1 MELEIDE
8 LKTLTFSKKVD
19 LPKGINKLELN
30 ELVFNKSP
38 MFVCSPNKDSFKL
51 SPLLVEKFQIN
62 MEKCLKNLLYI
73 QNNIKKIEAKV
84 QSMYKNEG
92 ERGPSNDV
100 DQSLYDGFISN
111 SDRTKCNQIQTLSV
125 AEIEHFKPN
134 FEDKKLTKLFLNFKA
149 RNYPQLLNELEQEQ
163 RRQRE
168 LAEAQ
173 RQQESRD
180 RERQR
185 QIEAANAAAAELAS
199 SEFEMVQSGMA
210 IIQQAVQSVWSR
222 PPSARN
228 GMRAILQIRMLPTGE
243 LIDAV
248 ITESSGDPAFDRS
261 AENAVYSAAP
271 FRELQALPSN
281 VFNENFRSL
290 SLIFQPED
298 LLN

>member
-1 MELEIDE
+1 MKD
-8 LKTLTFSKKVD
+8 TFNNVVIYNGYPLSVVVAITFHSVILALLLYLQSGKS
-19 LPKGINKLELN
+19 PEALELVQPTVVKALLIQENPQVAN
-30 ELVFNKSP
+30 ERKRLERQQQQQRTREREVAQQAAEAERQRQEQA
-38 MFVCSPNKDSFKL
+38 DS
-51 SPLLVEKFQIN
+51 
-62 MEKCLKNLLYI
+62 
-73 QNNIKKIEAKV
+73 
-84 QSMYKNEG
+84 
-92 ERGPSNDV
+92 
-100 DQSLYDGFISN
+100 
-111 SDRTKCNQIQTLSV
+111 RTEEQR
-125 AEIEHFKPN
+125 
-134 FEDKKLTKLFLNFKA
+134 KA
-149 RNYPQLLNELEQEQ
+149 RELASLRQRQEQERLDADQLVREREEQNELEQEQ
-163 RRQRE
+163 RRQLE

-185 QIEAANAAAAELAS
+185 QEEAANAAAAELAS

-271 FRELQALPSN
+271 FRELQALSSN
-281 VFNENFRSL
+281 VFNESFRSL

>member
-1 MELEIDE
+1 MKD
-8 LKTLTFSKKVD
+8 TFNNVVIYNGYPLSVVVAVTFHSVILALLLYLQSTKS
-19 LPKGINKLELN
+19 PEALELVQPTVVKALLIQENPQVAN
-30 ELVFNKSP
+30 ERKRLERQQQQRRTREREVA
-38 MFVCSPNKDSFKL
+38 
-51 SPLLVEKFQIN
+51 Q
-62 MEKCLKNLLYI
+62 
-73 QNNIKKIEAKV
+73 QAAEA
-84 QSMYKNEG
+84 
-92 ERGPSNDV
+92 ERQRQEQV
-100 DQSLYDGFISN
+100 DA
-111 SDRTKCNQIQTLSV
+111 R
-125 AEIEHFKPN
+125 AEEQR
-134 FEDKKLTKLFLNFKA
+134 KA
-149 RNYPQLLNELEQEQ
+149 RELASLRQRQEQERLNADQLVREREEQNELEQEQ

-243 LIDAV
+243 LIDAA

>member
-1 MELEIDE
+1 MKD
-8 LKTLTFSKKVD
+8 TFNNVVVYNGYPLSVVVAITFHSVILALLLYLQSGKS
-19 LPKGINKLELN
+19 PEALELVQPTVVKALLIQENPQVAN
-30 ELVFNKSP
+30 ERKRLERQQQQQRTREREVAQQAAEAERQRQEQA
-38 MFVCSPNKDSFKL
+38 DS
-51 SPLLVEKFQIN
+51 
-62 MEKCLKNLLYI
+62 
-73 QNNIKKIEAKV
+73 
-84 QSMYKNEG
+84 
-92 ERGPSNDV
+92 R
-100 DQSLYDGFISN
+100 
-111 SDRTKCNQIQTLSV
+111 
-125 AEIEHFKPN
+125 AEEQR
-134 FEDKKLTKLFLNFKA
+134 KA
-149 RNYPQLLNELEQEQ
+149 RELASLRQRQEQERLDADQLVREREEQNELEQEQ
-163 RRQRE
+163 RRQLE

-185 QIEAANAAAAELAS
+185 QEEAANAAAAELAS

>member
-1 MELEIDE
+1 MKD
-8 LKTLTFSKKVD
+8 TFNNVVIYNGYPLSVVVAVTFHSVILALLLYLQSTKS
-19 LPKGINKLELN
+19 PEALELVQPTVVKALLIQENPQVAN
-30 ELVFNKSP
+30 ERKRLERQQQQRRTREREVA
-38 MFVCSPNKDSFKL
+38 
-51 SPLLVEKFQIN
+51 Q
-62 MEKCLKNLLYI
+62 
-73 QNNIKKIEAKV
+73 QAAEA
-84 QSMYKNEG
+84 
-92 ERGPSNDV
+92 ERQRQEQADA
-100 DQSLYDGFISN
+100 
-111 SDRTKCNQIQTLSV
+111 R
-125 AEIEHFKPN
+125 AEEQR
-134 FEDKKLTKLFLNFKA
+134 KA
-149 RNYPQLLNELEQEQ
+149 RELASLRQRQEQEKLNADQLVREREEQNELEQEQ

-210 IIQQAVQSVWSR
+210 ILQQAVQSVWSR

>member
-1 MELEIDE
+1 MKD
-8 LKTLTFSKKVD
+8 TFNNVVIYNGYPLSVVVAVTFHSVI
-19 LPKGINKLELN
+19 LALL
-30 ELVFNKSP
+30 LYLQSSKSP
-38 MFVCSPNKDSFKL
+38 EALVLVQPTVVKALLIQENPQVANERKRLERQRQQQRTREREVAQQAAEAERQRQEHEDS
-51 SPLLVEKFQIN
+51 
-62 MEKCLKNLLYI
+62 
-73 QNNIKKIEAKV
+73 
-84 QSMYKNEG
+84 
-92 ERGPSNDV
+92 R
-100 DQSLYDGFISN
+100 
-111 SDRTKCNQIQTLSV
+111 
-125 AEIEHFKPN
+125 AEEQR
-134 FEDKKLTKLFLNFKA
+134 KA
-149 RNYPQLLNELEQEQ
+149 RELASLRQRQEQERLDADQLVREREEQNELEQEQ

-173 RQQESRD
+173 RQQESRN

-228 GMRAILQIRMLPTGE
+228 GMRAILQVRMLPTGE

>member
-1 MELEIDE
+1 MKDTFNNVVIYNGYPLSVVVAVTFHSVILALLLYLQSTKSPEALELVQPTVVKALLIQENPQVANERKRLERQQQQRRTRELE
-8 LKTLTFSKKVD
+8 VA
-19 LPKGINKLELN
+19 
-30 ELVFNKSP
+30 
-38 MFVCSPNKDSFKL
+38 
-51 SPLLVEKFQIN
+51 Q
-62 MEKCLKNLLYI
+62 
-73 QNNIKKIEAKV
+73 QAAEA
-84 QSMYKNEG
+84 
-92 ERGPSNDV
+92 ERQRQEQADA
-100 DQSLYDGFISN
+100 
-111 SDRTKCNQIQTLSV
+111 R
-125 AEIEHFKPN
+125 AEEQR
-134 FEDKKLTKLFLNFKA
+134 KA
-149 RNYPQLLNELEQEQ
+149 RELASLRQRQEQERLNADQLVREREEQNELEQEQ

-210 IIQQAVQSVWSR
+210 IIQEAVQSVWSR

>member
-1 MELEIDE
+1 MKD
-8 LKTLTFSKKVD
+8 TFNNVVIYNGYPLSVVVAVTFHSVILALLLYLQNTKS
-19 LPKGINKLELN
+19 PEALELVQPTVVKALLIQENPQVAN
-30 ELVFNKSP
+30 ERKRLERQQQQRRTREREVA
-38 MFVCSPNKDSFKL
+38 
-51 SPLLVEKFQIN
+51 Q
-62 MEKCLKNLLYI
+62 
-73 QNNIKKIEAKV
+73 QAAEA
-84 QSMYKNEG
+84 
-92 ERGPSNDV
+92 ERQRQEQV
-100 DQSLYDGFISN
+100 DA
-111 SDRTKCNQIQTLSV
+111 R
-125 AEIEHFKPN
+125 AEEQR
-134 FEDKKLTKLFLNFKA
+134 KA
-149 RNYPQLLNELEQEQ
+149 RELASLRQRQEQERLNADQLVREREEQNELEQEQ